1 VWQSVCGRTMTSASL
16 RRSRHVRGF
25 EPDRKLGL
33 LVDGVSRA
41 SETNTDRRAVRDAG
55 RLGMASQSYGQTVTR
70 TKSAAREMR
79 ELEVFVE
86 IRAAHRGSL
95 SLGSR
100 QTNAGMMH
108 AGEDAHKLLK
118 LLK

>member
-1 VWQSVCGRTMTSASL
+1 MWQSVCGRTMTSASL

-70 TKSAAREMR
+70 TKSAAREMIR
-79 ELEVFVE
+79 ELEVYLWKFAQRTGVL
-86 IRAAHRGSL
+86 SL
-95 SLGSR
+95 SGR
-100 QTNAGMMH
+100 GRRTRA
-108 AGEDAHKLLK
+108 
-118 LLK
+118 